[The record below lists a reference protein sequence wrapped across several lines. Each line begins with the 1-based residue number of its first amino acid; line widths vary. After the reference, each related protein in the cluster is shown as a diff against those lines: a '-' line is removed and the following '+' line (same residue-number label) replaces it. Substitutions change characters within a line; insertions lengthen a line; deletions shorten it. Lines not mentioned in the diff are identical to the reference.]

1 MKWFEKRG
9 IGFYAQF
16 AAAIAGVLALIVYL
30 IYNIAISKVT
40 ADVLIMLLIG
50 IASSVVALLYGKK
63 ISSIATVV
71 STLGFAL
78 AFGLYLNDRVI
89 MFEEMINH
97 ITGMTERNNVL
108 AVVIV
113 IFVLLL
119 VGTIAGIVASFNDKE
134 LEG

>member
-9 IGFYAQF
+9 IGFYAEF
-16 AAAIAGVLALIVYL
+16 VSAVAGVLALIVYL

-40 ADVLIMLLIG
+40 ADVLIVLLIG
-50 IASSVVALLYGKK
+50 IAASAVALLYKK
-63 ISSIATVV
+63 RIGSIATVV
-71 STLGFAL
+71 SVLGFAL
-78 AFGLYLNDRVI
+78 AFGLYLNDRII

-97 ITGMTERNNVL
+97 ITGMTERNNIL

-113 IFVLLL
+113 IFVLLF
-119 VGTIAGIVASFNDKE
+119 VSMVTGIVASFNDKE

>member
-9 IGFYAQF
+9 IGFYAEF
-16 AAAIAGVLALIVYL
+16 ISAVAGVLALIVYL

-40 ADVLIMLLIG
+40 VDVLIMLLIG
-50 IASSVVALLYGKK
+50 IAASAVALLYKNK

-71 STLGFAL
+71 SVLGFAL
-78 AFGLYLNDRVI
+78 AFGLYLNDRII
-89 MFEEMINH
+89 MFEEMINN
-97 ITGMTERNNVL
+97 ITGMTDRNNVF
-108 AVVIV
+108 AVVVV

-119 VGTIAGIVASFNDKE
+119 ASTVAGIVASFNDKE